1 MTEIIILFVVFIVSW
16 LWGAV
21 FGWQARERQA
31 ERVLKEFVG
40 KMAEQEGEA
49 SEELTHIIIEKQDGI
64 LYVYNRDTMAF
75 MAQGKNRDEV
85 EAVLKE
91 RFPGQKFAC
100 AEKTLAE
107 LGFLS

>member
-1 MTEIIILFVVFIVSW
+1 MTEFIILLTVFIVSW

-31 ERVLKEFVG
+31 ERVLKEFVT
-40 KMAEQEGEA
+40 KMKEEEEP
-49 SEELTHIIIEKQDGI
+49 SEELTHIIIEKQDEI

-100 AEKTLAE
+100 AEKTLVE

>member
-1 MTEIIILFVVFIVSW
+1 METVLIAVVVVVAAW

-21 FGWQARERQA
+21 YGWQARERQA

-40 KMAEQEGEA
+40 KMAQEETD
-49 SEELTHIIIEKQDGI
+49 EDLTHIVIEKQGDV
-64 LYVYNRDTMAF
+64 LYVYSRDDMTF
-75 MAQGKNRDEV
+75 MAQGKNREEV

-91 RFPGQKFAC
+91 RFPGKRFAC
-100 AEKTLAE
+100 SEKTLAE

>member
-1 MTEIIILFVVFIVSW
+1 MTEIVILIGVFIASW

-21 FGWQARERQA
+21 YGWQARERQA

-40 KMAEQEGEA
+40 KMAAQETD
-49 SEELTHIIIEKQDGI
+49 EELTHIVIEKQGET
-64 LYVYNRDTMAF
+64 LYVYDRDTMTF

-85 EAVLKE
+85 ETVLKE
-91 RFPGQKFAC
+91 RFPGKKFAC
-100 AEKTLAE
+100 SEKTLVE